1 MHHACPDHPDVPGR
15 PGRPGRPARRSFLRT
30 GLLAPALAA
39 LLVTGRAQ
47 ALSLA
52 QLSDADAGSGLK
64 LALTRGAEAA
74 VDLLGRNDGFLGN
87 PRVRIP
93 LPGYLEDAAKLLRTF
108 GQGKRVDELVT
119 TMNRAAE
126 QAVPLA
132 KDLLVD
138 AVKTMS
144 VSDAKGII
152 TGGQTSVT
160 DFFAQKTRAPLAERF
175 LPVVT
180 QATENV
186 GLAKSYDRFAGKAA
200 SLGLLKKQDADLA
213 HYVTGKTLDGLFL
226 MIGEEEKKIRR
237 DPIATGSELLKKVFG
252 ASR

>member
-1 MHHACPDHPDVPGR
+1 MSHAGFD
-15 PGRPGRPARRSFLRT
+15 RRRLLQASL
-30 GLLAPALAA
+30 GLPVALSALFAA
-39 LLVTGRAQ
+39 AAK
-47 ALSLA
+47 ALSLG
-52 QLSDADAGSGLK
+52 QISEADAGNGLK

-74 VDLLGRNDGFLGN
+74 VDLLGRPDGFLGN
-87 PRVRIP
+87 PKVRIP
-93 LPGYLEDAAKLLRTF
+93 LPGYLEDAGKLLRTF

-119 TMNRAAE
+119 AMNRAAE

-152 TGGQTSVT
+152 TGGETSVT
-160 DFFAQKTRAPLAERF
+160 DFFARKTREPLAERF

-180 QATENV
+180 QTTENV
-186 GLAKSYDRFAGKAA
+186 GLAKTYDRFAGKAA

-213 HYVTGKTLDGLFL
+213 HYVTGKTLDGLYL

-237 DPIATGSELLKKVFG
+237 DPVGTGSELLKKVFG
-252 ASR
+252 ALR